1 MNRHVLA
8 IALTLGAGIAPGL
21 AWAAHSYG
29 TCSGY
34 IDSLPATVST
44 SGTWCL
50 RSDLL
55 SAPSSGAAI
64 TVDADFVVID
74 CNDFR
79 ISGLD
84 AGTSTFATGISVR
97 DSASHNVI
105 VRNCQIEGFRYGVA
119 MMGFSHLIE
128 NNTIDASTFVGI
140 SIRGSFTVVRNNL
153 VRETGGRPGA
163 DEAFGIVM
171 LGEFGT
177 ALDNTVAGVSAMVL
191 EKTGS
196 GNNGHNGN
204 NGNNGNNGEDHVD
217 TRTYGILMRD
227 GVVQG
232 NRVIALDATAT
243 GIQLLG
249 EGVVRDNIVFSGEG
263 KWAVGIDGGGNPCT
277 DNNVA
282 GYRLRYR
289 HCVGGP
295 K

>member
-1 MNRHVLA
+1 MKRHVLA

-21 AWAAHSYG
+21 ARAAHSYG

-64 TVDADFVVID
+64 TVESDFVVID

-196 GNNGHNGN
+196 ANGN
-204 NGNNGNNGEDHVD
+204 NGNNGHDGEDHVG

-263 KWAVGIDGGGNPCT
+263 KWAVGVDGGGNPCT